1 MDDEKIIA
9 LFLERDE
16 NAIAEM
22 RQKYAAYGGSVARRI
37 LHDSSDAE
45 EALNDTWFRAWR
57 SIPPYEPKCLR
68 LFLSRVTRN
77 ISINMLIHRN
87 AQKRGAGEASVVLDE
102 VADWLVSDRDD
113 VEGDVDERLLT
124 DELNSFLAEL
134 TDTERNVFVRRYTY
148 FQPIAEIVQAHGFS
162 ENKVKSMLLR
172 LRKRLRTRLEKEEL
186 I

>member
-1 MDDEKIIA
+1 M
-9 LFLERDE
+9 
-16 NAIAEM
+16 
-22 RQKYAAYGGSVARRI
+22 
-37 LHDSSDAE
+37 
-45 EALNDTWFRAWR
+45 
-57 SIPPYEPKCLR
+57 
-68 LFLSRVTRN
+68 
-77 ISINMLIHRN
+77 
-87 AQKRGAGEASVVLDE
+87 LDE

-148 FQPIAEIVQAHGFS
+148 FQPIAEIAQAHGFS